1 MTQDQAQTL
10 RHMRMQRMR
19 HLQLVDRPRPA
30 SSRVVA
36 VTGGKGGV
44 GKSNLA
50 ANLAVSWARAGA
62 RALALDA
69 DLGMADLNLLLG
81 QAPEKSLADV
91 LQGCPIDEVVIEAH
105 GIGLL
110 PGLNGSFALANLDE
124 RRRHALLA
132 AVDTLED
139 RYDTLVIDTGAGLDG
154 NAIDFA
160 GAAAQIVV
168 VATPEPLSLA
178 DAYACLKALEQRQ
191 GVRSAFVLP
200 NRVRSPSEADEV
212 FTRLASVVDRFLGVA
227 LTPLPAIPFDPCMGE
242 AAAAGVPL
250 VLYRPDSPASRAIT
264 QAARRIDALAR
275 PDERQDGV
283 RVFLGRATGRAE
295 ETT

>member
-1 MTQDQAQTL
+1 MNK
-10 RHMRMQRMR
+10 MR
-19 HLQLVDRPRPA
+19 HLQLVTRSRPT

-36 VTGGKGGV
+36 ITGGKGGV

-50 ANLAVSWARAGA
+50 VNLAVTWGKSGA
-62 RALALDA
+62 RALAMDA

-91 LQGCPIDEVVIEAH
+91 LHGCPIGDVVVEAH

-132 AVDTLED
+132 AVDTLEG
-139 RYDTLVIDTGAGLDG
+139 RFDTLVIDTGAGIDG

-160 GAAAQIVV
+160 GAAAQVVV

-178 DAYACLKALEQRQ
+178 DAYSCLKALEQRH

-200 NRVRSPSEADEV
+200 NRVRSPSEADDV
-212 FTRLASVVDRFLGVA
+212 FARLAAVVDRFLTVS
-227 LTPLPAIPFDPCMGE
+227 LTPLPPIPYDPCMGE
-242 AAAAGVPL
+242 AGAAGVPL
-250 VLYRPDSPASRAIT
+250 VLYRPDSPASRAIA

-275 PDERQDGV
+275 PDDRQDGM
-283 RVFLGRATGRAE
+283 RVFLGRAPSRTE